1 MLYPKNIEQKL
12 GFDHIRQWLLDA
24 CVSTLGEDFVRK
36 LKFSDDFSTIQK
48 RLQQVDE
55 LTRIFQ
61 IEPSFPTQN
70 YLDMREALDLAAVP
84 GTYLDEDH
92 FFGLKLSLQ
101 TIYQIVQIF
110 LQTEPENFPMWASLV
125 QQAQYTD
132 PAAPKADWNGV
143 IKKIDA
149 TLDERGRVRDNASS
163 TLYDIRKK
171 LASEQSQV
179 RRTLERIYRTARNS
193 GWIGEDMSLTVRNG
207 RLVIPV
213 LAEHKR
219 KLRGFVHD
227 ESATGQMAFVEP
239 AEVLEANN
247 EIRDLEIRER
257 REVIKILEGLTDF
270 VRPQV
275 PALKRA
281 YFFLGLVDFIRAKVR
296 LGQQLHASIPVLV
309 KDPQIQWMQARHP
322 GLVLSFQKAGKQV
335 VPLNLTLDL
344 TQRILLVSG
353 PNAGGKSVLL
363 KTIGLI
369 QYMAQ
374 CGLPVPLSP
383 DSTLGVFRNIFID
396 IGDEQSIE
404 NDLSTYSSH
413 LTNMRHFVQ
422 YSQAQTLFLIDEF
435 GTGTEPTLGG
445 AIAEAILEQLV
456 KSKAFGVVNTHYTN
470 LKVMADKT
478 PDVTNGAMRFDAEN
492 LEPMYLLEV
501 GKPGSSF
508 ALEVAQKIGLPAS
521 ILKSAQKKL
530 GHQQMDFEKLIKELD
545 IEKKVFSE
553 KNLLLQTQNQQ
564 LRETLTQYETLK
576 NFLES
581 EKKKILNEAKEKAR
595 QLVKETNRRI
605 EQTIREIKEQKADKE
620 LTKIIREELVQFEQ
634 EALVLEAPSIPAA
647 GVIQAEEWKTES
659 TPIAIGNFVRV
670 IGQETIGEVLT
681 IRGKDAEVAIGSLKT
696 NIKMNRLEKVSRKEF
711 KEATKAATSV
721 SPRVGGLDMIEKSQ
735 QFSFNVDIRGKRG
748 EEAVT
753 EVDQVLNDAL
763 LLGFSEI
770 RIVHGKGDGILRN
783 VVRTH
788 LKSYRQVKS
797 MKDEHAD
804 RGGQGVTLV
813 LLN

>member
-12 GFDHIRQWLLDA
+12 GFDSIRQWLQDA
-24 CVSTLGEDFVRK
+24 CISPLGEDFVKK

-55 LTRIFQ
+55 LTRFLQ
-61 IEPSFPTQN
+61 LEPGFPTQN
-70 YLDMREALDLAAVP
+70 YLDMRQALDLAAVP
-84 GTYLDEDH
+84 GTYLDEDQ
-92 FFGLKLSLQ
+92 FFGIKLSLH
-101 TIYQIVQIF
+101 TIHQIVQLF
-110 LQTEPENFPMWASLV
+110 AQTEPGSFPMWQDLV
-125 QQAQYTD
+125 QQAQRPEAT
-132 PAAPKADWNGV
+132 PTKVEWLP
-143 IKKIDA
+143 IIQKIDQ
-149 TLDERGRVRDNASS
+149 TFDERGQVRDNASPE
-163 TLYDIRKK
+163 LYDIRRK
-171 LASEQSQV
+171 LASEQAQV

-193 GWIGEDMSLTVRNG
+193 GWIGEEMTLTVRNG

-257 REVIKILEGLTDF
+257 REVIKILENLTHF
-270 VRPQV
+270 IRPQV
-275 PALKRA
+275 PSLRRA
-281 YFFLGLVDFIRAKVR
+281 YFFLGLVDFIRAKVL
-296 LGQQLHASIPVLV
+296 LGQEIQASIPLLI
-309 KDPQIQWMQARHP
+309 DSRLIQWQQARHP
-322 GLVLSFQKAGKQV
+322 GLVLAFRKLGKSV
-335 VPLNLTLDL
+335 VPLDL
-344 TQRILLVSG
+344 HLHENQRVLLVSG

-369 QYMAQ
+369 QYMVQ

-383 DSTLGVFRNIFID
+383 DSTVGVFKRLFID

-422 YSQAQTLFLIDEF
+422 HANAHALFLIDEF

-456 KSKAFGVVNTHYTN
+456 KSKAMGVVNTHYTN

-478 PDVTNGAMRFDAEN
+478 EGVINGAMRFDAEH
-492 LEPMYLLEV
+492 LEPLYQLEV

-508 ALEVAQKIGLPAS
+508 ALEVAQKIGLPS
-521 ILKSAQKKL
+521 HILKAAQKKL
-530 GHQQMDFEKLIKELD
+530 GHQQMDFEKMIKELD

-553 KNLLLQTQNQQ
+553 KNQLLQTQNQQ
-564 LRETLTQYETLK
+564 LKETLSQYESLK
-576 NFLES
+576 NFLDS

-595 QLVKETNRRI
+595 QLVKEANRRI
-605 EQTIREIKEQKADKE
+605 ENTIREIKEQKADKE
-620 LTKIIREELVQFEQ
+620 LTKLVREELVQFEQ
-634 EALVLEAPSIPAA
+634 EALLPEPSPKSE
-647 GVIQAEEWKTES
+647 GPQEEWKVEAS
-659 TPIAIGNFVRV
+659 PVVVGSLVRV
-670 IGQETIGEVLT
+670 IGQETVGEVLS

-696 NIKMNRLEKVSRKEF
+696 NIKINRLEKVSRKEY
-711 KEATKAATSV
+711 KEATKSAA
-721 SPRVGGLDMIEKSQ
+721 PAPKRVGGLDMIEKSQ

-748 EEAVT
+748 EEAIT

-788 LKSYRQVKS
+788 LRSYRQVKS
-797 MKDEHAD
+797 MHDEHAD

-813 LLN
+813 QLN